1 MNPELYSKDI
11 QKLMNNILKER
22 VRLDDNFLKY
32 SKELLIIAKES
43 KDPSLLSFAYYYA
56 AEAYYMQ
63 SDLYDKFSYL
73 LLSGIQFQQNTHEYE
88 LLSRSYNLLGID
100 ALNHGNDELG
110 LDYFLT
116 AIHFC
121 AKLPDDKLSG
131 IMNYNIGQIYCKLN
145 DYKSALKYTEIGI
158 KTLSIYP
165 DDPMY
170 QRNMLYCHSTLGT
183 CYIQLGKAEEAQKVK
198 EKIYSFLAEWGNP
211 DYLQNELPL
220 IEFELRYYN
229 CIGDKKSVERNIS
242 KFKYAVEQS
251 PPIMDY
257 AEDFIK
263 ICNFLLDIGYHDIIR
278 HAIDGTKD
286 TLLNCSVLYIKI
298 IFIQLMV
305 RYYGIINDTENE
317 KDYALLFYKYSIQ
330 KQVENQDNYKFYMEV
345 RNKMELMQKENDR
358 LSAQAVTDPLTGIGN
373 RYALNEYGDIAFE
386 KAYICKTILGFEI
399 LDIDNF
405 KEFNDTYGHQEGD
418 LLLRKLAGA
427 LKSICNDRIHCF
439 RYGGDEFV
447 IIYENYSDDEVNRI
461 ADNLRTKINN
471 MKIPNKKAP
480 SKFVTISQGIR
491 NSVPKEG
498 NKLWDYMYVAD
509 IALYEG
515 KKATKGEIVLLHKTT
530 IASSSLDDAQR
541 N

>member
-1 MNPELYSKDI
+1 MNPELYSDDI
-11 QKLMNNILKER
+11 QNLINNILRER

-32 SKELLIIAKES
+32 SKELLIIAKEL

-73 LLSGIQFQQNTHEYE
+73 LLSGIQFQQHAHEYE

-145 DYKSALKYTEIGI
+145 DYKSALKYTDAGT
-158 KTLSIYP
+158 KTLSMYP

-170 QRNMLYCHSTLGT
+170 QRNMLYCHSMLGI
-183 CYIQLGKAEEAQKVK
+183 CYIQLGKTEESQK
-198 EKIYSFLAEWGNP
+198 EKEIIYSLLEKWGNP
-211 DYLQNELPL
+211 DYLENELPL

-229 CIGDKKSVERNIS
+229 SIGNTQSVEENIS
-242 KFKYAVEQS
+242 KFIYTTEQS

-257 AEDFIK
+257 AEDLIT
-263 ICNFLLDIGYHDIIR
+263 ICHFLLDIGYHDMVR
-278 HAIDGTKD
+278 HTIEGTKN

-317 KDYALLFYKYSIQ
+317 KDYALLYYKYSIQ
-330 KQVENQDNYKFYMEV
+330 KQIENQNNYKFYMEV
-345 RNKMELMQKENDR
+345 RHKMELIQKENDR

-373 RYALNEYGDIAFE
+373 RYALNEYGDTAFE
-386 KAYICKTILGFEI
+386 KAYICKTTLGFEI

-427 LKSICNDRIHCF
+427 LKSICNDRVHCF

-461 ADNLRTKINN
+461 ADDLRTKINN

-530 IASSSLDDAQR
+530 VASSSLDDAQR